1 MRANQQGRGR
11 KILPL
16 RHQLPGRR
24 SVSAAENPYFTGFFE
39 LARRL
44 LILML

>member
-1 MRANQQGRGR
+1 MRANQHGRGR

-24 SVSAAENPYFTGFFE
+24 PTSAAENPYFVGFFE
-39 LARRL
+39 MAWRL

>member
-1 MRANQQGRGR
+1 MRADWHGRGR

-16 RHQLPGRR
+16 RHQLPGAKAL
-24 SVSAAENPYFTGFFE
+24 SAAENPCFIGVFE